1 LRGRPLETVAAERA
15 RSIYQPRPAVV
26 EARVDGTP
34 VRVNRQP
41 VALLR
46 EEWRVIDRWW
56 TEEPIA
62 RRYFEV
68 VLQSGENAV
77 VFRDETRS
85 CWFTQRGA

>member
-1 LRGRPLETVAAERA
+1 V
-15 RSIYQPRPAVV
+15 
-26 EARVDGTP
+26 
-34 VRVNRQP
+34 
-41 VALLR
+41 LLR

-56 TEEPIA
+56 TEEPLS

-77 VFRDETRS
+77 VFRDETCS

>member
-1 LRGRPLETVAAERA
+1 MPPIEAVRA
-15 RSIYQPRPAVV
+15 SQARQINQPRAAVV

-34 VRVNRQP
+34 VRVNR
-41 VALLR
+41 LLVEVVR
-46 EEWRVIDRWW
+46 EEWRVVDRWW
-56 TEEPIA
+56 TAEPLS

-77 VFRDETRS
+77 VFRDEERS